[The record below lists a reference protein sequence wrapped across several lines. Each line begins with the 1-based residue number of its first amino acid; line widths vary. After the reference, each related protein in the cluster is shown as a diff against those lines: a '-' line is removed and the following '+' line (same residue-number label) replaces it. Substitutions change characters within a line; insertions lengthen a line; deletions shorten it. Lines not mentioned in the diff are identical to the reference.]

1 MEIDMRIRKINATIQ
16 NIVVDV
22 VGVVTFSLLRIKVQL
37 FVKLSEKKPNVVWE
51 PHNGS
56 LSAGFNAVHIT
67 GW

>member
-1 MEIDMRIRKINATIQ
+1 MQQYK

-22 VGVVTFSLLRIKVQL
+22 VGAVTLYLLRIKVQL
-37 FVKLSEKKPNVVWE
+37 FVHLSEKKPNVVWE

-56 LSAGFNAVHIT
+56 LSAEFYAVHIT